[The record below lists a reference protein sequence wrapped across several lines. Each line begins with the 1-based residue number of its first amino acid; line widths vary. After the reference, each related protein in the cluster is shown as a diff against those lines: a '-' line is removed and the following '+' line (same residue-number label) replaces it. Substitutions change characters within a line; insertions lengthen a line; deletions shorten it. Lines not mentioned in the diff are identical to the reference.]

1 MAVVSLLKGLRYWA
15 AICGFGLAPEGGF
28 EAQAIAWQTAT
39 VFFAVIDLVAAVG
52 LWLSAPWGAVVWLTS
67 SVSSIVVEVFF
78 PQIYDDL
85 ILVLIFEP
93 ALIIAYLTLA
103 ILASARATTIG
114 HTSKIRGEG
123 HMAKIGFIGLGNMG
137 LPMAQNLLKAGH
149 EVAGLRRRH
158 GRVEKLDRGRRHRG
172 RRRRGAAAA
181 PRSSSPCC
189 RPASTCARSIPAPA
203 ASSTTRDEGHVAD
216 RLLDHRRGDRARGG
230 ARRGRARPADARC
243 AGLGRRRRARKPGH

>member
-1 MAVVSLLKGLRYWA
+1 MIEPAAQQPELAPVEAGHEQPSAVWTKRLLLFLRVMAVVSLLKGLRYWA

-103 ILASARATTIG
+103 ILAAR
-114 HTSKIRGEG
+114 EQ
-123 HMAKIGFIGLGNMG
+123 
-137 LPMAQNLLKAGH
+137 PQ
-149 EVAGLRRRH
+149 
-158 GRVEKLDRGRRHRG
+158 
-172 RRRRGAAAA
+172 
-181 PRSSSPCC
+181 
-189 RPASTCARSIPAPA
+189 
-203 ASSTTRDEGHVAD
+203 
-216 RLLDHRRGDRARGG
+216 
-230 ARRGRARPADARC
+230 
-243 AGLGRRRRARKPGH
+243 